1 MWRRIA
7 LIAAVVVL
15 CLPGS
20 GYSKAYPHF
29 DPTELEVRN
38 LLLEAFQSASPYHR
52 EAKLKEILK
61 VDPENYQALVKL
73 GELEVERE
81 GKGNFKANE
90 YYLRAALAQPGRPE
104 AYLALAQSH
113 FQTGYEPEGRGYLM
127 KALSG
132 GSTRLT
138 YEAVC
143 IEGQN
148 YLDTANYYAAVVTYA
163 NAALSKASPWRND
176 PHLLRKLYQAASLS
190 DAPSFWVWKST
201 GAPAE
206 GVGNVYWIPYVFA
219 KLLAGGMS
227 FDDTAVYQEFLKVL
241 RQQVEKLR
249 EINPR
254 LSPRAAEKWIN
265 VILYPRVMAALRQR
279 IGERET
285 LETAVED
292 HFQLSKQFFDF
303 GLCNQEKGRIL
314 NNELN
319 LYEVFLEA
327 SVKDPQRRK
336 QMLSKL
342 YKMRDKA
349 LAAVKDVEDPKRRG
363 KELFKWLRENLIVK
377 YDAVDGIPAEGVIE
391 KNKYLCLT
399 GAILYTLI
407 GRDAG
412 LKVNGFLRPN
422 HAFAVMYDKSGQR
435 INVETTGPIKDT
447 AESLAGFDLP
457 DENVLSRGT
466 DLRGRT
472 AAEGEVSP
480 IDLVSYQFT
489 NVGLNKVDQIMFN
502 KYHDELVETLKEQG
516 LDQSKINLLIDAW
529 RHAIGQGAK
538 IRAIELT
545 SVKYPEFHA
554 EMSKAIDEALDTFAE
569 ARLFSPFNTEI
580 LNVIE
585 NTAEAYTFLASARP
599 ASSMLD
605 RLRKARENELKA
617 LREDVQEEMKN
628 EAESEAEAEKEKEK
642 SEKEGKRQAKAKDK
656 DKETAKDK
664 KAKKQAQQEKK
675 QAETPPASSEEE
687 QAEIKTYDKE
697 DKESGGAITEKTQG
711 EATVQQTRQE
721 WPREREFW
729 LSSLRRLEKVVKSHP
744 CSQRLRRIL
753 LDHSL
758 LVAKVLAIA
767 KAVNVHL
774 DTDNKIDY
782 EDVVDELIRVRTEF
796 FDTQPEM
803 AATLSKEI
811 SQLL

>member
-1 MWRRIA
+1 MWRKIA
-7 LIAAVVVL
+7 LIAALVVL

-20 GYSKAYPHF
+20 GYSKTYPHF

-52 EAKLKEILK
+52 EAKLKEVLK
-61 VDPENYQALVKL
+61 IDPENYQALVKL

-81 GKGNFKANE
+81 GKGNLKANQ

-113 FQTGYEPEGRGYLM
+113 FQSGYEPEGRDYLM

-143 IEGQN
+143 LEGQN

-163 NAALSKASPWRND
+163 DAALSKASPWRND

-190 DAPSFWVWKST
+190 DAPSFWVWTST

-219 KLLAGGMS
+219 KLLAGGTS
-227 FDDTAVYQEFLKVL
+227 FDDTAVYQEFLNAL

-249 EINPR
+249 EINPK

-265 VILYPRVMAALRQR
+265 VILYPRVMNALRQR

-285 LETAVED
+285 LETAVQD
-292 HFQLSKQFFDF
+292 RFQLSKQFFDF
-303 GLCNQEKGRIL
+303 GVCNQEKSRVL
-314 NNELN
+314 SNDLN

-342 YKMRDKA
+342 YKQRDEA
-349 LAAVKDVEDPKRRG
+349 VAAVKDIEDPKKRG

-377 YDAVDGIPAEGVIE
+377 YDAVDGVPAEGVIE

-412 LKVNGFLRPN
+412 LKVDGFLRPG

-435 INVETTGPIKDT
+435 VNVETTGPVKDT

-466 DLRGRT
+466 DLRGRA
-472 AAEGEVSP
+472 AAEGEVTP

-489 NVGLNKVDQIMFN
+489 NVGLNKIDQIMFN

-516 LDQSKINLLIDAW
+516 LEQSKINLLIEAW
-529 RHAIGQGAK
+529 RHAIGYGAK

-545 SVKYPEFHA
+545 SLKYPEFHA
-554 EMSKAIDEALDTFAE
+554 EMSRAIDEALDTFAE
-569 ARLFSPFNTEI
+569 ARLFSPFNTEL

-585 NTAEAYTFLASARP
+585 NTAEAFTFLASARP

-605 RLRKARENELKA
+605 RLRKARENELKS
-617 LREDVQEEMKN
+617 LRDEVQEEMKN
-628 EAESEAEAEKEKEK
+628 EAQSEAEAEKEKPEK
-642 SEKEGKRQAKAKDK
+642 GGKQQAKDK
-656 DKETAKDK
+656 GKDK
-664 KAKKQAQQEKK
+664 KAKKQAKQEKK
-675 QAETPPASSEEE
+675 KPETPPAPSEEE
-687 QAEIKTYDKE
+687 QAEIRTYDKE
-697 DKESGGAITEKTQG
+697 DQEKGESITEKAQG

-729 LSSLRRLEKVVKSHP
+729 LSSLRRLEKVVKGHP

-758 LVAKVLAIA
+758 LVANVLAIA

-774 DTDNKIDY
+774 DTDSKIDY

-803 AATLSKEI
+803 AARLSKEI